1 MDKLDIYELMMS
13 ETDLE
18 VFSVGTF
25 LLAGVSFGMSS
36 KGTNPLCISF
46 EPL

>member
-1 MDKLDIYELMMS
+1 MNQAITYELMMS
-13 ETDLE
+13 ETYLE

-36 KGTNPLCISF
+36 EGSDPL
-46 EPL
+46 